1 LLVHLDLT
9 RHGAK
14 PADLAELQDLA
25 QSAGLGVA
33 GTVCGRR
40 VAPDPR
46 FFVGQGKADEIKAG
60 LETHGADLV
69 VFDHELSPAQQR
81 NLETHLGVRVLDRTE
96 LILHIF
102 ALRAQ
107 TFEGKLQVELAQLQ
121 HWYTR
126 LVGGWSHLE
135 RQRGG
140 IGLRGGPG
148 EKQLEMDRRLIA
160 QRIKQTQKRIER
172 VRAQR
177 GEIRRGRKRREL
189 PVIALVGYTNAGKS
203 TLFNALTDAG
213 IYVADKLF
221 ATLDPTVRGIAIP
234 GIREARIADTV
245 GFISQLPHGLVAAFR
260 ATLEEVK
267 EADLLLHV
275 IDAGAARRDE
285 QKAEVEAVLT
295 EIGAEAVPR
304 LEVYN
309 KIDQMD
315 GHEPRVIRDA
325 DETVRQ
331 VWLSAL
337 AGTGL
342 DLLRSALA
350 QRLAGK
356 PRRHWLRIA
365 FTDSRL
371 RARLY
376 GAGVVCREVADDGGH
391 WMLELEADEARLRRL
406 IGIERLDLS
415 SVAAS

>member
-1 LLVHLDLT
+1 MLVHLDLT

-25 QSAGLGVA
+25 QSAGLVIA
-33 GTVCGRR
+33 GTVSGRR
-40 VAPDPR
+40 ATPDPR
-46 FFVGQGKADEIKAG
+46 LFVGQGKADEIKTG

-121 HWYTR
+121 HWTTR

-177 GEIRRGRKRREL
+177 GEIRRRRKRREL

-213 IYVADKLF
+213 IYVADQLF

-234 GIREARIADTV
+234 GIREARITDTV

-260 ATLEEVK
+260 ATLEEVQ

-275 IDAGAARRDE
+275 INAGAARRYE
-285 QKAEVEAVLT
+285 QIAEVEAVLT
-295 EIGAEAVPR
+295 EIGAETVPR

-309 KIDQMD
+309 KIDRMGD
-315 GHEPRVIRDA
+315 HGPRVIRDA
-325 DETVRQ
+325 DGGVRQ

-356 PRRHWLRIA
+356 LRRQWLRIA

-376 GAGVVCREVADDGGH
+376 GAGVVCGEVADDGGH
-391 WMLELEADEARLRRL
+391 WMLELEADEARLRCL
-406 IGIERLDLS
+406 IGIEGLDLS